1 MTKHQT
7 PSLIDRLFCCR
18 YWHISQCVRGLT
30 DEIGSDIGNSVG
42 VGIVPVG
49 VVSYASWRRPVMTY
63 KEQIEADAIREASA
77 LEKQGRN
84 DRSAR
89 RHIREAADYNE
100 EKFSRIFRK

>member
-1 MTKHQT
+1 
-7 PSLIDRLFCCR
+7 
-18 YWHISQCVRGLT
+18 
-30 DEIGSDIGNSVG
+30 
-42 VGIVPVG
+42 
-49 VVSYASWRRPVMTY
+49 MTY

-100 EKFSRIFRK
+100 EKFSRLFKN

>member
-1 MTKHQT
+1 M
-7 PSLIDRLFCCR
+7 
-18 YWHISQCVRGLT
+18 QCVKELT
-30 DEIGSDIGNSVG
+30 DEIGDDTGNNNG
-42 VGIVPVG
+42 NGIMPAGMVPN
-49 VVSYASWRRPVMTY
+49 ASWRKPMN

-100 EKFSRIFRK
+100 EKFSRIFKN